1 MDNII
6 QGIIQKSMLYDFIV
20 IHSDILYLL
29 KKYDVNEVKKGF
41 NNLFL
46 ELIKENKTVFIP
58 TFNWDYCSDKLY
70 HYKNNKSQVGTLSK
84 WCLESDLFI
93 RINDPLYSFAVAGIE
108 QKFFKNK
115 YYNNAFGKE
124 SIFGLFDTN
133 NTLVIMLNNQNFTMI
148 HYYEQLT
155 GCPFRYIKKF
165 IGDVQFKNKTINNF
179 EYEMNVRYL
188 DVNIDNEQNKQDSFL
203 NKYIDGCLIS
213 RYYENDKFIIDFINI
228 PKIRTI
234 LLNDLTYNP
243 FLCLRN
249 QSDVKLYCSH
259 KIIRIINNFIEHNL
273 NKKVN
278 INEFKQHT
286 LKDIGLTEKSIKLL
300 SNELI
305 NNNFYLFNNIVLLLN
320 NNINDIINMNLNNN
334 SKKIDIFYKLIYKYS
349 SIQLNNEFDKY
360 KDTILE
366 HLGIDSLGILQI
378 QSELIKNNINIEL
391 DLMIVQNINF
401 IVNQINSDNNDEL
414 LDTLMPEINN
424 NNNEKISDI
433 LISKTKNDDI
443 INTDTS
449 NINLNKKI
457 DIFYKLIYKYSSIQL
472 NNEFDK
478 YKDTILEH
486 LGIDSLGILQ
496 IQSELIKNN
505 INIDLD
511 LMIVQNINFIVN
523 KINSDDDNELLDI
536 PTTEINNSNSKLLDS
551 IVYETPLHNNQKI
564 SIISTG
570 HCVGNKII
578 YNKDLENKFNL
589 EDGWI
594 KQRTG
599 IESRYILDGDQDPH
613 ELIINAC
620 DQAIKDA
627 DINSEDIDLLILA
640 TSTPKSLFGD
650 ASKISHLIHASNASC
665 FDISVACNGFVTA
678 LVIASQ
684 FIENN
689 NSKYTLVI
697 GSDCLSRW
705 VNWDD
710 KSSSALFGDGAGV
723 VILKNNETDTSCK
736 KINYILQHK
745 GDLDSSLNISTETK
759 KVYDDDTNISL
770 YSNNYTY
777 IKMKGYDIYNF
788 AIESAGQLINDLLIK
803 SNLKK
808 EEIKF
813 FLLHQA
819 NIRIINQIATN
830 LDIDINKFLTNI
842 SKFGNT
848 SAGSIPILLNES
860 YKKNIFKKGDLIMMV
875 GFGAGANYGGIVMTW
890 DKLPNINYNLE
901 YNDFNK
907 SNKKIALI
915 IGGTS
920 GIGLSIGKKLSNNN
934 YHVILASRSD
944 RNDIEYNNNMEY
956 YKLDINN
963 YDNLK
968 DLNEYITTKYNK
980 LDLLVN
986 SAGWEG
992 LSTYSIN
999 TSIEDIN
1006 KIINVNLTGVI
1017 YSITI
1022 LINLLKKSKAT
1033 IINVSSLSAA
1043 NPLSICYKR
1052 NLYSMTKAA
1061 LASYTRGLSGELQDI
1076 CDVYS
1081 INPSFVNTDMVER
1094 IGNDN
1099 NIDKNILN
1107 YTTMI
1112 ECDNKRLIEPEEISD
1127 IVYLLINKQLKYKSG
1142 DEIIILP
1149 GKKTSHMKYLY
1160 DEITNRDS
1168 KLKISLTDIVDISLI
1183 DTINNNNNKVDINKY
1198 VCIFQGQGFKN
1209 DYIIHKKE
1217 SYEVIIKNNY
1227 HNKFKNITNLD
1238 FFETIENLKK
1248 DINNTYY
1255 QQLIIFMYSIIG
1267 FELLKNENNVLYKQ
1281 INTMIGYSLGEYSA
1295 LVCSGKISFEDG
1307 LKVVNLR
1314 AIEMKR
1320 IASTIDTGML
1330 KIIGTN
1336 EILINKYLTNNI
1348 YISNDI
1354 CDNIKIISGD
1364 KNELGQFKK
1373 NIEQLNI
1380 SNIKFY
1386 ELNVDGAF
1394 HTKYFNNMSSYL
1406 EKILKTI
1413 NYNDTYIQVI
1423 SNYKNQ
1429 YYNKENYINLL
1440 KNQVCNKV
1448 EWNNIIKS
1456 LNNTIK
1462 WSYEICVSKS
1472 SLNNLFN
1479 INKSNLYLIQI

>member
-6 QGIIQKSMLYDFIV
+6 NIIIQQSKLYDFIV

-29 KKYDVNEVKKGF
+29 KKYGANEVKKKF

-46 ELIKENKTVFIP
+46 ELINENKTVFIP
-58 TFNWDYCSDKLY
+58 TFNCDYCSTKLY
-70 HYKNNKSQVGTLSK
+70 DYKNNKSTVGTLSK

-93 RINDPLYSFAVAGIE
+93 RINDPLYSFAVAGNK
-108 QKFFKNK
+108 QNYFKTK

-124 SIFGLFDTN
+124 SIFELFDKN
-133 NTLVIMLNNQNFTMI
+133 NTVVVMLNNQNFTMV
-148 HYYEQLT
+148 HYYEQLAR
-155 GCPFRYIKKF
+155 CPFRYIKKF
-165 IGDVQFKNKTINNF
+165 MGDVHFENKTINNF
-179 EYEMNVRYL
+179 EYEMNVKYL
-188 DVNIDNEQNKQDSFL
+188 DVNIDNTQYKQDSFL

-213 RYYENDKFIIDFINI
+213 RYSENDKFIIDFINI
-228 PKIRTI
+228 PKIRNI
-234 LLNDLTYNP
+234 LLNDLVYDP
-243 FLCLRN
+243 FLCLQN
-249 QSDVKLYCSH
+249 KSDVKLYCSN
-259 KIIRIINNFIEHNL
+259 KLICIINKFIEYNL
-273 NKKVN
+273 NKKFN

-286 LKDIGLTEKSIKLL
+286 LKEIGLTETSIKML

-305 NNNFYLFNNIVLLLN
+305 NNNFYLFNNVFLFKNKINDIINMNVN
-320 NNINDIINMNLNNN
+320 KNNINDIINMDIN

-349 SIQLNNEFDKY
+349 SIQLNNEYDKY
-360 KDTILE
+360 KDNILE
-366 HLGIDSLGILQI
+366 HL
-378 QSELIKNNINIEL
+378 E
-391 DLMIVQNINF
+391 V
-401 IVNQINSDNNDEL
+401 
-414 LDTLMPEINN
+414 
-424 NNNEKISDI
+424 
-433 LISKTKNDDI
+433 
-443 INTDTS
+443 
-449 NINLNKKI
+449 
-457 DIFYKLIYKYSSIQL
+457 
-472 NNEFDK
+472 
-478 YKDTILEH
+478 
-486 LGIDSLGILQ
+486 DSLGILQ

-511 LMIVQNINFIVN
+511 SMITQNINYIVN
-523 KINSDDDNELLDI
+523 KINSDDELLVPSI
-536 PTTEINNSNSKLLDS
+536 PEINNSKLLDS
-551 IVYETPLHNNQKI
+551 IVPETSLNNNQKI

-570 HCVGNKII
+570 HCVGNKVIN
-578 YNKDLENKFNL
+578 NKDLEIKFNL

-594 KQRTG
+594 KKRTG
-599 IESRYILDGDQDPH
+599 IESRYILDGTQNPH

-620 DQAIKDA
+620 NQAIKDGN
-627 DINSEDIDLLILA
+627 INPKDIDLLILA
-640 TSTPKSLFGD
+640 TSTPNSLYGD
-650 ASKISHLIHASNASC
+650 ASIISHLIHASNASC

-684 FIENN
+684 FIENS
-689 NSKYTLVI
+689 NSKYALVI
-697 GSDCLSRW
+697 GTDCLSRW
-705 VNWDD
+705 VDWDD
-710 KSSSALFGDGAGV
+710 KSSCTLFGDGAGV
-723 VILKNNETDTSCK
+723 VILKSNDTNTSYK

-745 GDLDSSLNISTETK
+745 GNLDSSLNIPNETK
-759 KVYDDDTNISL
+759 EVYNDTNISL
-770 YSNNYTY
+770 YSNDYTC
-777 IKMKGYDIYNF
+777 IKMKGSDIYNF
-788 AIESAGQLINDLLIK
+788 AVESVGQLINDLLIK

-808 EEIKF
+808 EEIKY

-860 YKKNIFKKGDLIMMV
+860 YQKNIFKKGDLIMMV
-875 GFGAGANYGGIVMTW
+875 GFGAGANYGGIIMTW
-890 DKLPNINYNLE
+890 DKLPNLNYSLE
-901 YNDFNK
+901 YNEF
-907 SNKKIALI
+907 NKKIALI

-944 RNDIEYNNNMEY
+944 RNDIEYNDNIEY

-963 YDNLK
+963 CDNLK
-968 DLNEYITTKYNK
+968 ELNEYITTKYNK

-992 LSTYSIN
+992 LSTYSIDTN
-999 TSIEDIN
+999 IEDIN

-1022 LINLLKKSKAT
+1022 LINLLKKSKAI
-1033 IINVSSLSAA
+1033 IINVSSLFAA

-1061 LASYTRGLSGELQDI
+1061 IASYTRGLSGELKNI
-1076 CDVYS
+1076 CEVYS

-1112 ECDNKRLIEPEEISD
+1112 ECDDKRLIEPEEISD

-1168 KLKISLTDIVDISLI
+1168 KLKISLVDIVDISLI
-1183 DTINNNNNKVDINKY
+1183 ETVNYKKEDINKY

-1267 FELLKNENNVLYKQ
+1267 FELLKSENNILYKQ

-1307 LKVVNLR
+1307 LKLVNLR

-1330 KIIGTN
+1330 KIIGIN

-1348 YISNDI
+1348 YVSNDI

-1364 KNELGQFKK
+1364 KNELNQFKK
-1373 NIEQLNI
+1373 IIEQLNI

-1394 HTKYFNNMSSYL
+1394 HTKYFDNMSDYL

-1413 NYNDTYIQVI
+1413 KYNDTYIQVI
-1423 SNYKNQ
+1423 SNYENQ
-1429 YYNKENYINLL
+1429 HYTKDNYINLL
-1440 KNQVCNKV
+1440 KKQVCNKV

-1479 INKSNLYLIQI
+1479 INKSNLYSIQI